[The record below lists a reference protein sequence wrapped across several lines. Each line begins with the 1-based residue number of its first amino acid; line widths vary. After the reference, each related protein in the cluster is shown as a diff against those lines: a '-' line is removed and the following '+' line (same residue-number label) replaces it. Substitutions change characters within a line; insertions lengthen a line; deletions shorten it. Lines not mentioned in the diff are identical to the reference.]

1 MSSEIKV
8 IEKPR
13 LLFFAPLTVKSRPY
27 MEVNIMRLSK
37 GLVFSAI
44 GACLGGLI
52 GALFE
57 DLSTREYVK
66 EEVERQLQ
74 EKEHEAK
81 QHKRR

>member
-1 MSSEIKV
+1 
-8 IEKPR
+8 
-13 LLFFAPLTVKSRPY
+13 

-37 GLVFSAI
+37 GLIFSAI
-44 GACLGGLI
+44 GGCLGAFI
-52 GALFE
+52 GSIFE

>member
-1 MSSEIKV
+1 
-8 IEKPR
+8 
-13 LLFFAPLTVKSRPY
+13 
-27 MEVNIMRLSK
+27 MRLSK
-37 GLVFSAI
+37 GMIFSSLGAI
-44 GACLGGLI
+44 LGGLI

-66 EEVERQLQ
+66 DEVERQLQ